1 MSINIYRHQTNNLII
16 IGIVIINRIWFISIF
31 NLFLMASWVDKRI
44 AAINRKIRRSGN
56 KRAMTEGYICEMD
69 RLYKT
74 TCKNKKEYK
83 KWISQN
89 GNQ

>member
-1 MSINIYRHQTNNLII
+1 
-16 IGIVIINRIWFISIF
+16 
-31 NLFLMASWVDKRI
+31 MASWVDKRI
-44 AAINRKIRRSGN
+44 AAINRKIWKSGN

-69 RLYKT
+69 RLFRT